1 MTVNGIII
9 YLKPQVIKLVK
20 QLLVVN
26 QSLVE
31 QLL

>member
-31 QLL
+31 QPL